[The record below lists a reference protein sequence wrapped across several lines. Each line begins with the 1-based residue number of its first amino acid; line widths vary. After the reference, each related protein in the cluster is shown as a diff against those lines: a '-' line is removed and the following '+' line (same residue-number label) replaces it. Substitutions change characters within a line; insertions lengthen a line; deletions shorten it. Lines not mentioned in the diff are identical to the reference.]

1 MQGDDI
7 EEVIKEAQHYRFHER
22 PDKVLLNRISRLPES
37 KKRLKRAI
45 KERVRLLVG
54 SYISLA
60 SFVPD
65 EDVDAVIEGTDK
77 ERIKTIYRKVLV
89 EMEKL
94 TEEMADFD
102 PFDGL

>member
-7 EEVIKEAQHYRFHER
+7 EDVIKEAEHYRFHEK
-22 PDKVLLNRISRLPES
+22 PEKVPLNRVSHLPES

-45 KERVRLLVG
+45 KERIRLLAA

-65 EDVDAVIEGTDK
+65 EDVDVVIEGVDK
-77 ERIKTIYRKVLV
+77 EKIKTTYHKVLAD
-89 EMEKL
+89 MEKL
-94 TEEMADFD
+94 SQEMREFD
-102 PFDGL
+102 PFED

>member
-7 EEVIKEAQHYRFHER
+7 EEVIKEAEHYHFHEKSE
-22 PDKVLLNRISRLPES
+22 KVLLNRISRLPES

-45 KERVRLLVG
+45 KERIRLLVG

-65 EDVDAVIEGTDK
+65 EDVDVVIEGTNK
-77 ERIKTIYRKVLV
+77 ERIKTIYRQVLAD
-89 EMEKL
+89 MEKL
-94 TEEMADFD
+94 SEEMKEFD
-102 PFDGL
+102 PFEN